1 MSSLRPREDAR
12 RQIERPHVLIVSDDR
27 SLADFLGE
35 GLVVGGF
42 WTSLIS
48 HGLQVLEVFRLRRF
62 DMVVIDR
69 DLGTF
74 DAMELIERL
83 RGVSDRAAGGEP
95 RTTVPIVVVTS
106 RAPDIAPEIQRRLGI
121 ARILQAPI
129 ELEDVVRELHAVFA
143 AWRADH
149 PDVPLADDSPAT

>member
-1 MSSLRPREDAR
+1 
-12 RQIERPHVLIVSDDR
+12 VSDDR

-62 DMVVIDR
+62 DLVVIDR
-69 DLGTF
+69 DLGNF
-74 DAMELIERL
+74 DAIELIERL
-83 RGVSDRAAGGEP
+83 RGASERSTSGQP
-95 RTTVPIVVVTS
+95 RTDAPIVVVAS
-106 RAPDIAPEIQRRLGI
+106 GDPGIDAQQQQSLGI
-121 ARILQAPI
+121 ASILQAPI
-129 ELEDVVRELHAVFA
+129 ELEDVVSELHAVFA

-149 PDVPLADDSPAT
+149 PGTPLADDSPAI